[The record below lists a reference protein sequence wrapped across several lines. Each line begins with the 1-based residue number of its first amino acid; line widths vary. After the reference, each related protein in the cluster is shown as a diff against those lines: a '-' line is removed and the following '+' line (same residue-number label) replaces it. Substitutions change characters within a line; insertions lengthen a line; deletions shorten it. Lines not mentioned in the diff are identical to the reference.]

1 MSDLIYLDRIIF
13 SPDDIKEEFKSVDKD
28 IAQKTEIIG
37 TFNPGMTKL
46 PNGNILLMVRVAE
59 ALKEWKTKESILSP
73 RFDVK
78 SNKFVID
85 TYPIKKVTLND
96 PRLFLIRQENGIT
109 ALRLTSL
116 SWLLPVELNP
126 DDMKVVEVHHD
137 KKIVPTRMIEEM
149 GLEDP
154 RITLIDNHY
163 YMTVVSVS
171 SNRISTS
178 LYISE
183 DGISYRF
190 KDIIFEHQN
199 KDIVLFPEKIDGK
212 YHALTRPEGN
222 NISIGYPHQ
231 EEYLAGPFISSASS
245 LDLIHWKPCEDI
257 IKPLEKQNMY
267 TTRIGPGAP
276 PITHE
281 YNGRKYFLELFHGVE
296 RSRINSIGKYR
307 TFAMLLNKENPNK
320 IRAISKQPVLQSSND
335 LKNQIQGNLLIDEDV
350 VFTTG
355 IVLNNNNNDSYI
367 IASGELDTATR
378 ITVVSR
384 EYINSFF
391 NKEK

>member
-1 MSDLIYLDRIIF
+1 MNDLVYLDKIIF
-13 SPDDIKEEFKSVDKD
+13 SPNDIKEEFKSLEKE
-28 IAQKTEIIG
+28 IGQKTEIIG
-37 TFNPGMTKL
+37 TFNPGLTNL
-46 PNGNILLMVRVAE
+46 PNGNVLLMVRVAE
-59 ALKEWKTKESILSP
+59 ALKDWETKESILSP

-78 SNKFVID
+78 SNKYVID
-85 TYPIKKVTLND
+85 AYPKKAVTLND
-96 PRLFLIRQENGIT
+96 PRLFTIRQNNGT
-109 ALRLTSL
+109 SALRLTSL

-126 DDMKVVEVHHD
+126 DDMKVVKVHHD
-137 KKIVPTRMIEEM
+137 KKIVPTRKIEEM

-154 RITLIDNHY
+154 RITLIDNRY

-178 LYISE
+178 LYTSE

-190 KDIIFEHQN
+190 KDIIYEHQN

-212 YHALTRPEGN
+212 YYALTRPEGN

-231 EEYLAGPFISSASS
+231 ERYLAGPFISSASS
-245 LDLIHWKPCEDI
+245 LDLIHWKPCENI
-257 IKPLEKQNMY
+257 IKPLEKQDKHS
-267 TTRIGPGAP
+267 TRIGPGAP
-276 PITHE
+276 PISYE
-281 YNGRKYFLELFHGVE
+281 FKGKKYFLELFHGVE
-296 RSRINSIGKYR
+296 RSEINTIGKYQ
-307 TFAMLLNKENPNK
+307 TFAMLLNKENLHE
-320 IRAISKQPVLQSSND
+320 IHAISKQPVLQSSSV
-335 LKNQIQGNLLIDEDV
+335 LKNQIHGNLLIEEDI

-355 IVLNNNNNDSYI
+355 IVVNESNDNYI

-391 NKEK
+391 N

>member
-13 SPDDIKEEFKSVDKD
+13 SPNDIKEEFKSLDKD
-28 IAQKTEIIG
+28 IDQKTEILG
-37 TFNPGMTKL
+37 TFNPGLTKL
-46 PNGNILLMVRVAE
+46 PNGNVLLMVRVAE

-78 SNKFVID
+78 SKKFVID
-85 TYPIKKVTLND
+85 AYPKKIVALKD
-96 PRLFLIRQENGIT
+96 PRLFNIRQENGLH

-116 SWLLPVELNP
+116 SWLLPLELNP
-126 DDMKVVEVHHD
+126 DDMKIVEVHHD
-137 KKIVPTRMIEEM
+137 KKIVPTRKIEEM

-154 RITLIDNHY
+154 RITLIDNRY

-178 LYISE
+178 LYISH

-199 KDIVLFPEKIDGK
+199 KDVVLFPEKIEEK
-212 YHALTRPEGN
+212 YRALTRPEGN
-222 NISIGYPHQ
+222 NNPIGYPHQ

-245 LDLIHWKPCEDI
+245 LDLIHWKPSENI

-281 YNGRKYFLELFHGVE
+281 YGGKKYYLELFHGVE
-296 RSRINSIGKYR
+296 RSKINTIGKYR
-307 TFAMLLNKENPNK
+307 TFAMLLNKENPNE
-320 IRAISKQPVLQSSND
+320 IHAISKQPVLQSSNV
-335 LKNQIQGNLLIDEDV
+335 LKNQIHGNLLIEEDV

-355 IVLNNNNNDSYI
+355 IVLNNNNYI

>member
-1 MSDLIYLDRIIF
+1 MSDLKYLDRIIF
-13 SPDDIKEEFKSVDKD
+13 SPDDIKEEFKSLDKD
-28 IAQKTEIIG
+28 IDQKTEIIG
-37 TFNPGMTKL
+37 TFNPGLTLL

-59 ALKEWKTKESILSP
+59 ALKEWKTNESILSP
-73 RFDVK
+73 RFDIK

-85 TYPIKKVTLND
+85 EYPKKIVSLKD
-96 PRLFLIRQENGIT
+96 PRLFNIKQENSSLAT
-109 ALRLTSL
+109 RLTSL

-126 DDMKVVEVHHD
+126 EDLKVVEVHHD
-137 KKIVPTRMIEEM
+137 KKIIPTRKIEEM

-154 RITLIDNHY
+154 RITLIDNRY

-178 LYISE
+178 LHVSE

-199 KDIVLFPEKIDGK
+199 KDVVLFPEKIDGN

-222 NISIGYPHQ
+222 FAPIGYPHQ
-231 EEYLAGPFISSASS
+231 EKYLAGPFISSASS
-245 LDLIHWKPCEDI
+245 LDLIHWKPGENI
-257 IKPLEKQNMY
+257 IKTLEKQKLY

-276 PITHE
+276 PISHE
-281 YNGRKYFLELFHGVE
+281 YNGKKYYLELFHGVE
-296 RSRINSIGKYR
+296 RSKINIIGKYR
-307 TFAMLLNKENPNK
+307 TFAMLLNKENPNE
-320 IRAISKQPVLQSSND
+320 IHAISKQPVLQSNNK
-335 LKNQIQGNLLIDEDV
+335 LKNQIHGNLLIEEDV
-350 VFTTG
+350 IFTTG
-355 IVLNNNNNDSYI
+355 IVLNNNNYI

-391 NKEK
+391 N

>member
-1 MSDLIYLDRIIF
+1 MSDLKYLDRIIF
-13 SPDDIKEEFKSVDKD
+13 SPDDIKEEFKSLDKD
-28 IAQKTEIIG
+28 IDQKTEIIG
-37 TFNPGMTKL
+37 TFNPGLTLL

-59 ALKEWKTKESILSP
+59 ALKEWKTNESILSP
-73 RFDVK
+73 RFDIK

-85 TYPIKKVTLND
+85 EYPKKIVSLKD
-96 PRLFLIRQENGIT
+96 PRLFNIKQENSSLAT
-109 ALRLTSL
+109 RLTSL

-126 DDMKVVEVHHD
+126 EDLKVVEVHHD
-137 KKIVPTRMIEEM
+137 KKIIPTRKIEEM

-154 RITLIDNHY
+154 RITLIDNRY

-178 LYISE
+178 LHVSE

-199 KDIVLFPEKIDGK
+199 KDVVLFPEKIDGN

-222 NISIGYPHQ
+222 FAPFGYPHQ
-231 EEYLAGPFISSASS
+231 EKYLAGPFISSASS
-245 LDLIHWKPCEDI
+245 LDLIHWKPGENI
-257 IKPLEKQNMY
+257 IKTLEKQKLY

-276 PITHE
+276 PISHE
-281 YNGRKYFLELFHGVE
+281 YNGKKYYLELFHGVE
-296 RSRINSIGKYR
+296 RSKINIIGKYR
-307 TFAMLLNKENPNK
+307 TFAMLLNKENPNE
-320 IRAISKQPVLQSSND
+320 IHAISKQPVLQSNNK
-335 LKNQIQGNLLIDEDV
+335 LKNQIHGNLLIEEDV
-350 VFTTG
+350 IFTTG
-355 IVLNNNNNDSYI
+355 IVLNNNNYI

-391 NKEK
+391 N